1 METIKE
7 SSLCCFPEE
16 QQKTGFSQRKP
27 LLSLY
32 MEIVISSSC
41 TRVVFHLMS
50 ACLDAEGVQGNF
62 CLVGTAECRGRGQVG
77 SPGASVAVSG
87 KDHVT
92 WRARAGSPSFS
103 LVPKQRKTAVLT
115 LLS

>member
-7 SSLCCFPEE
+7 SSPSCFPVE
-16 QQKTGFSQRKP
+16 QQKTGFSQRKL
-27 LLSLY
+27 LLSLHL
-32 MEIVISSSC
+32 EIVISSSC
-41 TRVVFHLMS
+41 AWVVFHWKS
-50 ACLDAEGVQGNF
+50 ACLDAEWVQGNF

-77 SPGASVAVSG
+77 SPGTSVAVDG

-92 WRARAGSPSFS
+92 WRSLAGSPSLS
-103 LVPKQRKTAVLT
+103 LVPKKRKTAVLT